1 MQRIATRGAAAAEAF
16 AHGGRHFLAVA
27 TAADPEHGVLVLEW
41 QRGRGMYVEFTKL
54 AVKVVAELG
63 SCLLPSG
70 HVLLGLATW
79 HAGGSFTGESH
90 LYDFDPARTPPLELR
105 QSLPTH
111 GAHDLEC
118 FALAEGERGQGGL
131 RLANLNPNPS
141 LNPNPNPNP
150 KPNPKPNPDQARAG
164 CASRWP
170 TRAATPRAPTTSCST
185 GAMRRA
191 LTRARARARARALTR
206 TEPEPEPEPG
216 TTSLPSSSWRSSGYL
231 ASARTTSS

>member
-16 AHGGRHFLAVA
+16 AHGGHHFLAVA
-27 TAADPEHGVLVLEW
+27 SAADPAHGVLVLEW

-54 AVKVVAELG
+54 AVTGVAELG

-70 HVLLGLATW
+70 RVLLGLATW

-118 FALAEGERGQGGL
+118 FTLAEGLRVLHERWGIPAERVVAVGDATNDVPMLAAAGL
-131 RLANLNPNPS
+131 
-141 LNPNPNPNP
+141 
-150 KPNPKPNPDQARAG
+150 G
-164 CASRWP
+164 V
-170 TRAATPRAPTTSCST
+170 
-185 GAMRRA
+185 AMGNSF
-191 LTRARARARARALTR
+191 
-206 TEPEPEPEPG
+206 PG
-216 TTSLPSSSWRSSGYL
+216 TRSAADRVIGDNDTDAIGLLVEELFLVS
-231 ASARTTSS
+231 

>member
-54 AVKVVAELG
+54 AVKGVAELG

-90 LYDFDPARTPPLELR
+90 LYLITTTTATPAPTPP
-105 QSLPTH
+105 T
-111 GAHDLEC
+111 
-118 FALAEGERGQGGL
+118 
-131 RLANLNPNPS
+131 PNSQPY
-141 LNPNPNPNP
+141 PYPYPYP
-150 KPNPKPNPDQARAG
+150 YP
-164 CASRWP
+164 
-170 TRAATPRAPTTSCST
+170 
-185 GAMRRA
+185 
-191 LTRARARARARALTR
+191 
-206 TEPEPEPEPG
+206 
-216 TTSLPSSSWRSSGYL
+216 
-231 ASARTTSS
+231 

>member
-54 AVKVVAELG
+54 AVKGVAELG

-118 FALAEGERGQGGL
+118 FALAEGEGGQGGL
-131 RLANLNPNPS
+131 RLANPNPNPNPS
-141 LNPNPNPNP
+141 PNP
-150 KPNPKPNPDQARAG
+150 KPNPKPNPDQVPPEVASFAYARSHSALKVRVRV
-164 CASRWP
+164 SRVRVRVRP
-170 TRAATPRAPTTSCST
+170 
-185 GAMRRA
+185 
-191 LTRARARARARALTR
+191 
-206 TEPEPEPEPG
+206 
-216 TTSLPSSSWRSSGYL
+216 
-231 ASARTTSS
+231 